1 MSTAPR
7 MIRFCNE
14 CSKKFSGTS
23 NDAVDNKVVK
33 HFQEEHPLKPER
45 CYDLIGKSWLL
56 GYDSAVVAFLN
67 TKTKLEEMEGLYK
80 KEAAIRNTLAT
91 KLNAIIMVLENKQE
105 FRA

>member
-1 MSTAPR
+1 MSKAPR
-7 MIRFCNE
+7 MTRFCNE
-14 CSKKFSGTS
+14 CSQKFSSIS
-23 NDAVDNKVVK
+23 NDAVNAKVVK
-33 HFQEEHPLKPER
+33 HFQDEHPLKPER

-67 TKTKLEEMEGLYK
+67 TKAKLEETERLYQ

-91 KLNAIIMVLENKQE
+91 KLNGIIMILENKQE

>member
-1 MSTAPR
+1 MSNAPR
-7 MIRFCNE
+7 MTRFCNE
-14 CSKKFSGTS
+14 CSRKFSGT
-23 NDAVDNKVVK
+23 NNETLNNKVVK

-45 CYDLIGKSWLL
+45 CYDLVGKSWLL

-67 TKTKLEEMEGLYK
+67 TKAKLEETERLYQ

-91 KLNAIIMVLENKQE
+91 KLNGIIMILENKQE